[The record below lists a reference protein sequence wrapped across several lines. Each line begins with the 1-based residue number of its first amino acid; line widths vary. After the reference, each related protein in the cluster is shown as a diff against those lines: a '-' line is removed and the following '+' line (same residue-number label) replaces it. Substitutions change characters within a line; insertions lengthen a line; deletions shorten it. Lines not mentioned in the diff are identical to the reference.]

1 MDEQLLKDLLD
12 TAEADD
18 YNWDVIM
25 PKFPELADVDIQILK
40 DYAETAIQKNYD

>member
-1 MDEQLLKDLLD
+1 MDEQLLKDLLA

-25 PKFPELADVDIQILK
+25 PKFPEIADVDIQILK
-40 DYAETAIQKNYD
+40 DYSEV